1 MSCIEE
7 AASAIK
13 GKEELKEVSFEI
25 RQGTGGEPGSP
36 DMIVT
41 CLKRND
47 ECHIF
52 IADISVDKKF
62 NKIQKWVNQKPDLRE
77 RPNENVMY
85 ELGRADDG
93 SIEKESGKSYTQK
106 EYEYAVEQGIPVLRF
121 VHEDIKRLTGDK
133 LEDTD
138 EGKRK
143 LKEFTDEAKKKMC
156 KFWTT
161 PGELAAQVVLSLTSM
176 IKTNP
181 RIGWIKGD
189 VMTSEKSNSEII
201 RLKDENEELRAKI
214 KKMEESAPA
223 GIEDLSQG
231 DDLYAVHFDYVKTR
245 RGGYEEDFEDGS
257 EVFSWNQIFSVLSP
271 HLLIECNEITLE
283 LLFGDFVRKNADSSF
298 GRITKVYSD
307 CFQDVKVQ
315 FIALGLIQESQRKK
329 SAGKVHKY
337 WTLTPYGNKIMM
349 QLKAIKKLESDVVYG
364 IGGEDEVCLESER
377 IKGQRRYCC
386 IGYKEANRDGNT
398 SK

>member
-1 MSCIEE
+1 M
-7 AASAIK
+7 
-13 GKEELKEVSFEI
+13 
-25 RQGTGGEPGSP
+25 
-36 DMIVT
+36 
-41 CLKRND
+41 
-47 ECHIF
+47 
-52 IADISVDKKF
+52 DKKYSVFVSSTYTDLVAERKQVIDALLQMNCFPIGMEYF
-62 NKIQKWVNQKPDLRE
+62 NAEDDTQWNIIKNLIKECD
-77 RPNENVMY
+77 Y
-85 ELGRADDG
+85 YIIIIAGRYG

-143 LKEFTDEAKKKMC
+143 LKAFTDEAKKKMC

-161 PGELAAQVVLSLTSM
+161 PESLAAQVVLSLTAM

-181 RIGWIKGD
+181 RVGWIKGD

-231 DDLYAVHFDYVKTR
+231 DDLYAVHFDYAKR
-245 RGGYEEDFEDGS
+245 QRDGYEKTFEDGS
-257 EVFSWNQIFSVLSP
+257 QEFSWNQIFAALSP
-271 HLLIECNEITLE
+271 HLLIECEEYSLE
-283 LLFGDFVRKNADSSF
+283 SLFDKFVEKNVDPSF
-298 GRITKVYSD
+298 GRIKNVYSD

-315 FIALGLIQESQRKK
+315 FIALGLIQESQKKK
-329 SAGKVHKY
+329 SAGNVQKY
-337 WTLTPYGNKIMM
+337 WTLTPYGNKVMM
-349 QLKAIKKLESDVVYG
+349 QLKAIKKE
-364 IGGEDEVCLESER
+364 
-377 IKGQRRYCC
+377 
-386 IGYKEANRDGNT
+386 NN

>member
-1 MSCIEE
+1 MH
-7 AASAIK
+7 
-13 GKEELKEVSFEI
+13 
-25 RQGTGGEPGSP
+25 
-36 DMIVT
+36 M
-41 CLKRND
+41 
-47 ECHIF
+47 
-52 IADISVDKKF
+52 DKKYSVFVSSTYNDLVVERKQVIDALLQMNCFPIGMEYF
-62 NKIQKWVNQKPDLRE
+62 NAEDETQWNIIRNLIKECDYYIIIIA
-77 RPNENVMY
+77 
-85 ELGRADDG
+85 GRYG

-143 LKEFTDEAKKKMC
+143 LKAFTDEAKKKMC

-161 PGELAAQVVLSLTSM
+161 PEGLAAQVVLSLTSM

-181 RIGWIKGD
+181 RIGWIQGD

-231 DDLYAVHFDYVKTR
+231 DDLYSVHFDYYESSYD
-245 RGGYEEDFEDGS
+245 GYEELYEDGS
-257 EVFSWNQIFSVLSP
+257 DEFSWNQIFAALSP
-271 HLLIECNEITLE
+271 HLLIECEETSLEI
-283 LLFGDFVRKNADSSF
+283 LFDNFVRKNVDSSF
-298 GRITKVYSD
+298 GRIKNVYSD

-329 SAGKVHKY
+329 SAGNVHKY

-349 QLKAIKKLESDVVYG
+349 KLKAIKK
-364 IGGEDEVCLESER
+364 
-377 IKGQRRYCC
+377 K
-386 IGYKEANRDGNT
+386 
-398 SK
+398 

>member
-1 MSCIEE
+1 MEKKYSVFVSSTYNDLVVERKKVIDVLLQMNCFPIGMEYFNAE
-7 AASAIK
+7 DDTQWNIIK
-13 GKEELKEVSFEI
+13 NLIKECDYYI
-25 RQGTGGEPGSP
+25 
-36 DMIVT
+36 I
-41 CLKRND
+41 
-47 ECHIF
+47 I
-52 IADISVDKKF
+52 IA
-62 NKIQKWVNQKPDLRE
+62 
-77 RPNENVMY
+77 
-85 ELGRADDG
+85 GRYG
-93 SIEKESGKSYTQK
+93 SIEKESGKSYTHK

-121 VHEDIKRLTGDK
+121 VHEDINRLTGDK

-231 DDLYAVHFDYVKTR
+231 DDLYAVHFDYYVLLH
-245 RGGYEEDFEDGS
+245 GGYEQLYENGS
-257 EVFSWNQIFSVLSP
+257 EEFSWNQIFAALSP
-271 HLLIECNEITLE
+271 HLLIECEEISLE
-283 LLFGDFVRKNADSSF
+283 LLFDEFVRRNADSSF
-298 GRITKVYSD
+298 GRITKVYGD

-315 FIALGLIQESQRKK
+315 FIALGLIQESTRKK
-329 SAGKVHKY
+329 SAGNVRKY

-349 QLKAIKKLESDVVYG
+349 KLKAIKK
-364 IGGEDEVCLESER
+364 
-377 IKGQRRYCC
+377 
-386 IGYKEANRDGNT
+386 NRE
-398 SK
+398 

>member
-1 MSCIEE
+1 MDKKYSVF
-7 AASAIK
+7 
-13 GKEELKEVSFEI
+13 VSFTYTDLVAERKQVI
-25 RQGTGGEPGSP
+25 DALLQMNCFPIGMEYFNAEDDTQWN
-36 DMIVT
+36 IIKN
-41 CLKRND
+41 LIK
-47 ECHIF
+47 ECDYYIII
-52 IADISVDKKF
+52 IA
-62 NKIQKWVNQKPDLRE
+62 
-77 RPNENVMY
+77 
-85 ELGRADDG
+85 GRYG

-106 EYEYAVEQGIPVLRF
+106 EYEYAIEQGIPVLRF
-121 VHEDIKRLTGDK
+121 VHEDINRLTGDK

-143 LKEFTDEAKKKMC
+143 LKAFTDEAKKKMC

-231 DDLYAVHFDYVKTR
+231 DDLYAVHFDYVKTQ
-245 RGGYEEDFEDGS
+245 RGGYEKEFEDGS
-257 EVFSWNQIFSVLSP
+257 QEFSWNDIFSYLSP
-271 HLLIECNEITLE
+271 YLLIECEETSLE
-283 LLFGDFVRKNADSSF
+283 LLFNDFVRRNADSSF
-298 GRITKVYSD
+298 FGRVTKVYSEN
-307 CFQDVKVQ
+307 FQNVKVQ

-329 SAGKVHKY
+329 SAGNVHKY

-349 QLKAIKKLESDVVYG
+349 KLKAIKK
-364 IGGEDEVCLESER
+364 
-377 IKGQRRYCC
+377 
-386 IGYKEANRDGNT
+386 NRN
-398 SK
+398 